1 MSPQSCRA
9 CLVLG
14 VLVSALV
21 HALALTLLLDRQP
34 PILGEAQE
42 TRLELDL
49 ARFATTGDGEPSAE
63 AMSAQSPTSPALAP
77 SVPEPE
83 APPSRSETSMA
94 GPTEPDPEPE
104 PAPTIIAAR
113 PRPPLS
119 IPKTPL
125 AQPKPKAKPEPVA
138 KLKPPKSK
146 SKAKPVATLKPPEP
160 IAETTE
166 KPPSRPSAAPAMSTR
181 ARLATAPEPKGGQ
194 VASRDRANVE
204 GAYLAELQRAIKR
217 HQRYPEQARRAGRE
231 GRTSLTF
238 VLLAD
243 GRFDEIKVSRSSG
256 DRDLDRAAIDT
267 LDRLGR
273 FRPIPLEI
281 GRGRWPLTIS
291 IRFDLR

>member
-9 CLVLG
+9 CLGLG

-21 HALALTLLLDRQP
+21 HALSLTLLLDRQP
-34 PILGEAQE
+34 PILGDAPE

-49 ARFATTGDGEPSAE
+49 ARFATTGGDESSAQ
-63 AMSAQSPTSPALAP
+63 AMSAQAPTSPALTP
-77 SVPEPE
+77 SAVEPE
-83 APPSRSETSMA
+83 TPSSRPETSMA
-94 GPTEPDPEPE
+94 GRTEPDPEPE
-104 PAPTIIAAR
+104 PAPTFIAAR

-119 IPKTPL
+119 IPT
-125 AQPKPKAKPEPVA
+125 EPVA
-138 KLKPPKSK
+138 KLKPPKSET
-146 SKAKPVATLKPPEP
+146 KAKPVAKLKPPKP
-160 IAETTE
+160 IAATTE
-166 KPPSRPSAAPAMSTR
+166 KQPSRPSAAPAMSTR
-181 ARLATAPEPKGGQ
+181 ARPAAAPEPKGGQ